1 MGCFTSLMLLDSSY
15 GSNTGSGRGGL
26 DHESPVKFLYIHE
39 SRNLLETFHK
49 SRDWIMN

>member
-1 MGCFTSLMLLDSSY
+1 MAVTQGLE
-15 GSNTGSGRGGL
+15 GGGL

-49 SRDWIMN
+49 SHDWIMN